1 MTAMTETIQLD
12 QPILTSL
19 MYRKAK
25 GEFAEDNVIRLDRD
39 TLIRLM
45 REYEGG
51 DGRKHMR
58 PRDVVRKAREGQL
71 RLKEC
76 TILLQEDEDG
86 Y

>member
-1 MTAMTETIQLD
+1 MTETIQLH

-39 TLIRLM
+39 TLVRLA

-51 DGRKHMR
+51 DGRGHLR
-58 PRDVVRKAREGQL
+58 PRDIVRKAREGQL
-71 RLKEC
+71 RLQEC
-76 TILLQEDEDG
+76 TILLEGDADG
-86 Y
+86 R

>member
-1 MTAMTETIQLD
+1 MTETIQLH

-19 MYRKAK
+19 LYRRAK
-25 GEFAEDNVIRLDRD
+25 GEFEPDHVIRLDRD
-39 TLIRLM
+39 TLVRLM

-71 RLKEC
+71 RFKEC